1 MTQYIGVARYQNPQ
15 IKSVSGTTA
24 TFTTAISSGVQKA
37 MLSATVDICFRQGT
51 APLTATTSDNVIYAS
66 SPMHITVISGESIA
80 IIARDG
86 SSTGTAYLSEA
97 V

>member
-15 IKSVSGTTA
+15 TKAVSGTTA
-24 TFTTAISSGVQKA
+24 SFTNVISTGVQKA
-37 MLSATVDICFRQGT
+37 MLSATVDICFRQGVG
-51 APLTATTSDNVIYAS
+51 AQTATTSDNVVYAS
-66 SPMHITVISGESIA
+66 SPLHISVNGNETIA

>member
-1 MTQYIGVARYQNPQ
+1 MTQYIGTARYQNSQ
-15 IKSVSGTTA
+15 IKAVSGTTA
-24 TFTTAISSGVQKA
+24 TFTTAIGPGVTKA
-37 MLSATVDICFRQGT
+37 MLSATVDICFRQGSGT
-51 APLTATTSDNVIYAS
+51 LTAVVADTVIYAS
-66 SPMHITVISGESIA
+66 NPLHITVAAGESIA